1 MLTQFKIDNFKSLV
15 DFSLPEGDESLTNFV
30 CLIGLNGSGKSTVLQ
45 AIDFVA
51 HLAVGDIG
59 KWLTHRGWEKSEL
72 LSKGTKKRNINFS
85 MRFTEEALG
94 ELVWTGSYNNQQG
107 RCTREE
113 LAYTPPSSDVSG
125 VLPSASV
132 TYTFESGVLKE
143 ASGPDG
149 AGWKREILTDFSG
162 SVFNK
167 VRLPTSGSDPLNK
180 RVITLLR
187 YFLQGVKSLELLSP
201 QSMRKSSKG
210 AVDVGA
216 GGETL
221 AAFIHGLPA
230 AEKKE
235 FFTELSKFYPRLER
249 AASRSGKYGWKRF
262 FVSEKY
268 DSSVDLDARHVNDGL
283 LRVAAI
289 IAQTVATDSREDD
302 GNPDQKEYQFVLL
315 DEIENGM
322 NPEVVERLM
331 KYLLGVRQQV
341 FVTTHSP
348 LILNYLPD
356 DVARASVFLVY
367 RRADGASRAQR
378 FFEIQEVADRL
389 EMMGPGEAFLD
400 VRLERLSTKLSR
412 VQ

>member
-15 DFSLPEGDESLTNFV
+15 DFSLPDGDESLTNFV

-51 HLAVGDIG
+51 HLAVGDVG
-59 KWLTHRGWEKSEL
+59 KWLTHRAWEKSDL
-72 LSKGTKKRNINFS
+72 LAKGTKKRNINFS
-85 MRFTEEALG
+85 MRFNEDTLG

-107 RCTREE
+107 RCTKEE
-113 LAYTPPSSDVSG
+113 LAYTPPANDLRG
-125 VLPSASV
+125 ILPSTNV
-132 TYTFESGVLKE
+132 TYTFESGVLREVLGK
-143 ASGPDG
+143 DG
-149 AGWKREILTDFSG
+149 SIWKREILTDFSG

-167 VRLPTSGSDPLNK
+167 LRTVSLGSDPLNK

-187 YFLQGVKSLELLSP
+187 YFLRGVKSLELLSP
-201 QSMRKSSKG
+201 QSMRRSSKG
-210 AVDVGA
+210 AVDVGF

-221 AAFIHGLPA
+221 AAFIHGLSA
-230 AEKKE
+230 TEKTE
-235 FFTELSKFYPRLER
+235 FFAELSKFYPKLEK

-262 FVSEKY
+262 FVSERY
-268 DSSVDLDARHVNDGL
+268 ESLVDLDARHVNDGL

-289 IAQTVATDSREDD
+289 IAQTVATDEREGD

-322 NPEVVERLM
+322 NPEVVERLV

-356 DVARASVFLVY
+356 EVARDCVFLVY
-367 RRADGASRAQR
+367 RRRDGASRAAR
-378 FFEIQEVADRL
+378 FFNIKEVADRL

-400 VRLERLSTKLSR
+400 VRLEQLSSKLA
-412 VQ
+412 QAQ